1 MFRSKLGLRVVLAV
15 VLSILVVEAGI
26 GIFTVSRQR
35 HALMD
40 KRLQS
45 LQFSVGLLETVI
57 NQDIKHSRKEELTEI
72 LTEMSSGFSA
82 NYATLFNTEGKSLV
96 QIQFHDNYDS
106 HTGDL
111 MIQLP
116 RVVKNPSLQFQMVRG
131 AEGPILRYIVP
142 VHNDQGDVTCGFE
155 LESPGEV
162 LEAEVRKLQ
171 RETGLTIL
179 AAGLGL
185 AIFVTLIL
193 APIMNYFVIKPVN
206 LMRVELE
213 QLSKGEADLTFQIQI
228 KTHDEVGD
236 MAYWFNSFLGRI
248 RAMVLRI
255 MEHSQHLSEQVQSMS
270 HSTAEV
276 SAMSED
282 VTTTVQQ
289 IAKGAEE
296 QAAKIA
302 ELNQLMQETQDT
314 MREVERKAHETSHAV
329 DQATQT
335 AKAGGKMTRN
345 ALGRMA
351 TLNDII
357 LQNSIMVEKLGQKS
371 REVGRVVE
379 IISQIAEQSNLLS
392 LNAAIEA
399 ARAGEQGKGFTVVAD
414 EIKILAV
421 GSSKAVQEITEL
433 VLEMQEETIAV
444 VQSMKKSAQ
453 EAEGGKEGIKHMES
467 TLTDI
472 VGVIENVMEHS
483 QKITEMINSQSQ
495 RFAKIAHSI
504 QDINAVSEESA
515 ASTEEV
521 SASTEEQT
529 ASMEQVSATFKELAA
544 MAEELKGMVEKFKI
558 R

>member
-1 MFRSKLGLRVVLAV
+1 MFSSKLGVRVLAT
-15 VLSILVVEAGI
+15 VLFSILFIALVI
-26 GIFTVSRQR
+26 GFLAVSRQKERVQGRQTEVLASSVALVDKTIHNAVR
-35 HALMD
+35 HSRNQELAD
-40 KRLQS
+40 
-45 LQFSVGLLETVI
+45 LLE
-57 NQDIKHSRKEELTEI
+57 DLASRFQASSYILVDLKGKPLAEKVRVEGYTPHPGNPKEELPRIESHIAPPSQFLPGGTVRCLFPLHDGAGALSGGLEMELPLSLLDPESQERVTE
-72 LTEMSSGFSA
+72 
-82 NYATLFNTEGKSLV
+82 TLWTLG
-96 QIQFHDNYDS
+96 
-106 HTGDL
+106 G
-111 MIQLP
+111 
-116 RVVKNPSLQFQMVRG
+116 
-131 AEGPILRYIVP
+131 
-142 VHNDQGDVTCGFE
+142 VT
-155 LESPGEV
+155 
-162 LEAEVRKLQ
+162 
-171 RETGLTIL
+171 
-179 AAGLGL
+179 L
-185 AIFVTLIL
+185 AILLFVTLIL
-193 APIMNYFVIKPVN
+193 WPTFNYFVIRPIHE
-206 LMRVELE
+206 MGAELE
-213 QLSKGEADLTFQIQI
+213 QLSRGDADLTLQVRVS
-228 KTHDEVGD
+228 THDEIGA
-236 MAYWFNSFLGRI
+236 MAGSFNQFLGRI

-255 MEHSQHLSEQVQSMS
+255 MEHSEHLTEQVQSMS

-314 MREVERKAHETSHAV
+314 MREVERKAHETSNAV
-329 DQATQT
+329 DRATQT
-335 AKAGGKMTRN
+335 AKAGGKLTRD
-345 ALGRMA
+345 AIGRMA
-351 TLNDII
+351 SVNDII
-357 LQNSIMVEKLGQKS
+357 LQNSTMVEKLGQKS

-414 EIKILAV
+414 EIKILAE
-421 GSSKAVQEITEL
+421 GSSKAVQEITGL
-433 VLEMQEETIAV
+433 VQEMQEETTLV
-444 VQSMKKSAQ
+444 VDSMKKSAR
-453 EAEGGKEGIKHMES
+453 EAEGGKEGIRHMES

-483 QKITEMINSQSQ
+483 QKITEMINAQSQ

>member
-1 MFRSKLGLRVVLAV
+1 LFRNRLSIRVLATVLLPILLAEGVIGYYAIQREKSQVRGQQSDNLGDSVVLLDKVIHHAV
-15 VLSILVVEAGI
+15 RH
-26 GIFTVSRQR
+26 SRNQEL
-35 HALMD
+35 AD
-40 KRLQS
+40 
-45 LQFSVGLLETVI
+45 LLEDLATRY
-57 NQDIKHSRKEELTEI
+57 QA
-72 LTEMSSGFSA
+72 SS
-82 NYATLFNTEGKSLV
+82 YALLDAKGKVLLQKVRVEGYTPHPGNPK
-96 QIQFHDNYDS
+96 DE
-106 HTGDL
+106 
-111 MIQLP
+111 LP
-116 RVVKNPSLQFQMVRG
+116 RVDSHSMPTAEWIGPAGSIARYLFPLHDDKG
-131 AEGPILRYIVP
+131 ALAG
-142 VHNDQGDVTCGFE
+142 G
-155 LESPGEV
+155 LEMECSATLLDPEAKERIEETIWV
-162 LEAEVRKLQ
+162 LV
-171 RETGLTIL
+171 
-179 AAGLGL
+179 
-185 AIFVTLIL
+185 AIAFGVLLFVALVL
-193 APIMNYFVIKPVN
+193 WPAFHYFVIKPIRI
-206 LMRVELE
+206 MGDELE
-213 QLSKGEADLTFQIQI
+213 QLSRGEADLTLQVQVL
-228 KTHDEVGD
+228 THDEIGE
-236 MAYWFNSFLGRI
+236 MAQWFNQFLGRI

-296 QAAKIA
+296 QASKIA

-314 MREVERKAHETSHAV
+314 MREVERKAHETSSAV
-329 DQATQT
+329 DRATQT
-335 AKAGGKMTRN
+335 AKAGGKLTRE
-345 ALGRMA
+345 ALGRLA

-357 LQNSIMVEKLGQKS
+357 LTNSTMVERLGQKS

-414 EIKILAV
+414 EIKILAE
-421 GSSKAVQEITEL
+421 GSSKAVQEITDL
-433 VLEMQEETIAV
+433 VQQMQEETVSV
-444 VQSMKKSAQ
+444 VASMKKSAR
-453 EAEGGKEGIKHMES
+453 EADGGKEGIRLMES

-472 VGVIENVMEHS
+472 VGVIENVMQHS
-483 QKITEMINSQSQ
+483 QKITEMINGQSQ

-544 MAEELKGMVEKFKI
+544 MAQELKGMVEKFKI